1 MTEHKDSHAVV
12 LLKNVL
18 WATPVGL
25 QEREKACNQE
35 I

>member
-1 MTEHKDSHAVV
+1 MTEHKDSHAV